1 MASPF
6 FGPPPLSVV
15 GSSPP
20 HPAVSPEIGSTTNTA
35 EMIDGSAAAAGFNV
49 GAMGGAPAAPGR
61 AQLTCEDR
69 RWEWD
74 RRAAALRSTRITC
87 QPWLR
92 RYRSASA

>member
-35 EMIDGSAAAAGFNV
+35 EMIDGSAAAAGVNV
-49 GAMGGAPAAPGR
+49 GAMGGAPAAPGCPQLNR
-61 AQLTCEDR
+61 PPAPVMLTPPFAQ
-69 RWEWD
+69 
-74 RRAAALRSTRITC
+74 AAPAAPEFAQS
-87 QPWLR
+87 
-92 RYRSASA
+92 